1 MGNRGVTGSFK
12 DTPISE
18 YLVKHNPSQL
28 EFARAVNN
36 FTRSCA
42 GYSVITYILGICDR
56 HNDNIMVK
64 QSGHLFHID
73 FGKFLGDAQMFGNFK
88 RDRTPFVLT
97 PDMVYVING
106 GDKPTDK
113 FHDFVDICC
122 KAFNIIRKNGNLL
135 LNLFTLV
142 STIHVSNSRTNEF
155 GSIPTRKDDTSPLK
169 TLFRHFSRLSFFYQS
184 GSSRCSLLG
193 SH

>member
-1 MGNRGVTGSFK
+1 M
-12 DTPISE
+12 
-18 YLVKHNPSQL
+18 
-28 EFARAVNN
+28 
-36 FTRSCA
+36 
-42 GYSVITYILGICDR
+42 TYILGICDR

-106 GDKPTDK
+106 GEKMSQK

-122 KAFNIIRKNGNLL
+122 KSFNIIRKNGNLL

-142 STIHVSNSRTNEF
+142 SIFWIYRICGNF
-155 GSIPTRKDDTSPLK
+155 KRKVLLQISQPFMYQK
-169 TLFRHFSRLSFFYQS
+169 IRYFESHETLVFNYPNIQNLRILTFVISVF
-184 GSSRCSLLG
+184 
-193 SH
+193 

>member
-1 MGNRGVTGSFK
+1 MIFPFLTFYFYYRGVTGSFK
-12 DTPISE
+12 DTPISD

-106 GDKPTDK
+106 GEKMSQK

-122 KAFNIIRKNGNLL
+122 KSFNIIRKNGNLL

-142 STIHVSNSRTNEF
+142 SLNRKEKLTKSRN
-155 GSIPTRKDDTSPLK
+155 
-169 TLFRHFSRLSFFYQS
+169 
-184 GSSRCSLLG
+184 LG
-193 SH
+193 IDQILVAT